1 MFRIQPWIPTTY
13 KHQEI
18 AIESQEKQQ
27 SIQTKTKMIQ
37 KSELGDKSFKA
48 AIELFTDWRSSA
60 KLKQYKYK
68 ENCTPR
74 MKIRLL

>member
-1 MFRIQPWIPTTY
+1 MFRIQPQIPPTY

-18 AIESQEKQQ
+18 AIQSQEKQQ

-48 AIELFTDWRSSA
+48 AIELFTDGRSSA

-68 ENCTPR
+68 ENCTQH
-74 MKIRLL
+74 MKIKLL